1 MAKEK
6 NSSCQKDYVEGGITY
21 NPESVAT
28 VLSNCSVQSDSVKS
42 PDDMN
47 KKAQDEIKALQMPSL

>member
-1 MAKEK
+1 MVKEK

-21 NPESVAT
+21 KPKSDAT
-28 VLSNCSVQSDSVKS
+28 VLSGNDSVKS

-47 KKAQDEIKALQMPSL
+47 KKAQEEIKAHQMPLK